1 MNKKFYQTLFLAGLA
16 LLATGCQNLATDKKS
31 ATQIETQTATYT
43 DKGAEKEFLVTVT
56 RPNTT
61 LHIIDL
67 QKNEVIR
74 QCDLPEG
81 PGPGTIVMS
90 PDNSIVYI
98 LTNHF
103 SDIYGVNIDNCD
115 VVFSTQQSTD
125 NIRVKSIASI
135 AISPDG
141 KEVYTHQNRVKIMN
155 DHYQML
161 PPQIAAFDTS
171 AGLQAKAS
179 RTFDAPR
186 QVATMDTLESGE
198 LVMGGQDIFLMD
210 IHSGKFEVILP
221 SLNDTQSGYSPKD
234 VLTVWQMGKINNE
247 FYRMY
252 SRAKFNGEEGDL
264 ANAEYIWG
272 HEIVNLKTGE
282 AEAKDFGPIETVL
295 FTSIRRPGQLN
306 RVYATLND
314 LKEYDSNT
322 QKLIRSVDLP
332 YTYYCINFSHD
343 GSKIYLSGAL
353 DDVAVYDA
361 DTLENLANIKLT
373 GDGSMSTSIIF
384 KRQG

>member
-1 MNKKFYQTLFLAGLA
+1 M
-16 LLATGCQNLATDKKS
+16 LLSACQGSNSNTSTEEKRTTTNTVNVS
-31 ATQIETQTATYT
+31 
-43 DKGAEKEFLVTVT
+43 EKEFLVTVT

-61 LHIIDL
+61 LHLVDL
-67 QKNEVIR
+67 QTNKVIR
-74 QCDLPEG
+74 QCDLPAG
-81 PGPGTIVMS
+81 PGPGTLVMS

-98 LTNHF
+98 LTNRF

-115 VVFSTQQSTD
+115 VVFSTQQSTG

-141 KEVYTHQNRVKIMN
+141 KEIYTHQNRVKIMN
-155 DHYQML
+155 DHYEML
-161 PPQIAAFDTS
+161 PPQIVAFNTS
-171 AGLQAKAS
+171 AGLNVEAS

-186 QVATMDTLESGE
+186 QVTIMDALESGE
-198 LVMGGQDIFLMD
+198 LVIGGQDIFLMD
-210 IHSGKFEVILP
+210 IHSGKYDVILP
-221 SLNDTQSGYSPKD
+221 SLNDKQPGYSGKD
-234 VLTVWQMGKINNE
+234 VLSVWQMGKINNE

-252 SRAKFNGEEGDL
+252 SRAKFNGKDGDL
-264 ANAEYIWG
+264 ANAEYLLG
-272 HEIVNLKTGE
+272 HETVNLKTGK
-282 AEAKDFGPIETVL
+282 AEAKDFGPVETVL

-314 LKEYDSNT
+314 LKEYDSTT

-332 YTYYCINFSHD
+332 HTYYCINFSHD

-353 DDVAVYDA
+353 DSIAVYDP
-361 DTLENLANIKLT
+361 DTFEKLAHIKLT

>member
-1 MNKKFYQTLFLAGLA
+1 MNRNFYPTLFLSSLVM
-16 LLATGCQNLATDKKS
+16 LLSACQSTNINTS
-31 ATQIETQTATYT
+31 AEEKVPTTNTV
-43 DKGAEKEFLVTVT
+43 KVSEKEFLITVT

-61 LHIIDL
+61 IHLIDL
-67 QKNEVIR
+67 QTNEVIR
-74 QCDLPEG
+74 QCDLPAG
-81 PGPGTIVMS
+81 PGPGTLVMS

-141 KEVYTHQNRVKIMN
+141 KEVYTHQNRVKLMN
-155 DHYQML
+155 DHYELL

-171 AGLQAKAS
+171 AGLKVKAS
-179 RTFDAPR
+179 RTFDSPR
-186 QVATMDTLESGE
+186 QVTIMDTLESGE
-198 LVMGGQDIFLMD
+198 LVIGGQDIFLMD
-210 IHSGKFEVILP
+210 IHSGKYDVILP
-221 SLNDTQSGYSPKD
+221 SLNDKQPGYSGKD
-234 VLTVWQMGKINNE
+234 VLSVWQMGKINNE

-252 SRAKFNGEEGDL
+252 SRAKFNGKQGDL
-264 ANAEYIWG
+264 ANAEYVLG
-272 HEIVNLKTGE
+272 HETVNLKTGK
-282 AEAKDFGPIETVL
+282 AQAKDFGPVETVL

-314 LKEYDSNT
+314 LKEYDSTT
-322 QKLIRSVDLP
+322 QKLIRSIDLAH
-332 YTYYCINFSHD
+332 TYYCINFSHD

-353 DDVAVYDA
+353 DSVAVYDP
-361 DTLENLANIKLT
+361 DTLEKLAHIKLT

>member
-1 MNKKFYQTLFLAGLA
+1 MNRTFYQTLFFTGLA
-16 LLATGCQNLATDKKS
+16 LLLTGCQNLATDKKS
-31 ATQIETQTATYT
+31 AIETAYKET
-43 DKGAEKEFLVTVT
+43 GSEKEFLVTVT

-90 PDNSIVYI
+90 PDKSIVYI

-141 KEVYTHQNRVKIMN
+141 KEVYTHQNRVQMMS
-155 DHYQML
+155 DHYEML

-171 AGLQAKAS
+171 AGLKVKAS

-221 SLNDTQSGYSPKD
+221 SLNDTQTGYSAKD

-252 SRAKFNGEEGDL
+252 SRAKFNGEDGDL
-264 ANAEYIWG
+264 NNAEYIWG
-272 HEIVNLKTGE
+272 HEIVNLKTGK

-373 GDGSMSTSIIF
+373 GDGSMSTSIVF
-384 KRQG
+384 KRHQG

>member
-1 MNKKFYQTLFLAGLA
+1 MSYKIYHILFLSSLFI
-16 LLATGCQNLATDKKS
+16 LLSACQSPDIVTDNGKVKNTANLS
-31 ATQIETQTATYT
+31 
-43 DKGAEKEFLVTVT
+43 EKEFLVTVT

-67 QKNEVIR
+67 QQNEVVK
-74 QCDLPEG
+74 QCNLPAG
-81 PGPGTIVMS
+81 PGPGTLVMS

-115 VVFSTQQSTD
+115 IVFSTQQSTG

-141 KEVYTHQNRVKIMN
+141 KEVYTHQNRVRIMN
-155 DHYQML
+155 DHYELL
-161 PPQIAAFDTS
+161 PPKIAAFNTS
-171 AGLQAKAS
+171 AGLNVQSS

-186 QVATMDTLESGE
+186 QIVTMDTLESGE
-198 LVMGGQDIFLMD
+198 LIMGGQDIFLMD
-210 IHSGKFEVILP
+210 IHSGKYDVLLK
-221 SLNDTQSGYSPKD
+221 SLNDNQPGYSAKD
-234 VLTVWQMGKINNE
+234 VLSVWQMGKVNNE

-252 SRAKFNGEEGDL
+252 SRAKFIGEDNDL

-272 HEIVNLKTGE
+272 YETVNLKTGK
-282 AEAKDFGPIETVL
+282 AEAKDFGPLETVL

-306 RVYATLND
+306 RVYGTLND

-322 QKLIRSVDLP
+322 QKLIQSIDLP
-332 YTYYCINFSHD
+332 HTYYCINFSHD

-353 DDVAVYDA
+353 GDVAVYNA
-361 DTLENLANIKLT
+361 DTFENIANIKLT
-373 GDGSMSTSIIF
+373 GDGAMASSIIF

>member
-1 MNKKFYQTLFLAGLA
+1 MNSNFYHTLLLSGVA
-16 LLATGCQNLATDKKS
+16 LLLSGCQSLSTKEQS
-31 ATQIETQTATYT
+31 IISTA
-43 DKGAEKEFLVTVT
+43 KGSEKEFLITVT

-61 LHIIDL
+61 LHVIDL

-74 QCDLPEG
+74 QCDLPAG
-81 PGPGTIVMS
+81 PGPGTLVMS

-98 LTNHF
+98 LTDHF
-103 SDIYGVNIDNCD
+103 SEIYGVNIDNCD

-141 KEVYTHQNRVKIMN
+141 KEIYTHQNRVKMMS

-161 PPQIAAFDTS
+161 PPQIAVFDTS
-171 AGLQAKAS
+171 AGLKVKTS

-186 QVATMDTLESGE
+186 QIATMDTLESGE

-210 IHSGKFEVILP
+210 MHSGKYKVILP
-221 SLNDTQSGYSPKD
+221 SLNDVQPGYSAKD
-234 VLTVWQMGKINNE
+234 VLTVWQMGKVNNE

-252 SRAKFNGEEGDL
+252 SRAKYNGKEGDL
-264 ANAEYIWG
+264 SNAEYIWG
-272 HEIVNLKTGE
+272 HEVVNLKTGE
-282 AEAKDFGPIETVL
+282 AQAKDFGPLKGVL

-306 RVYATLND
+306 RVYGTMND
-314 LKEYDSNT
+314 LNEYDSIT
-322 QKLIRSVDLP
+322 KKLIRSVDLP
-332 YTYYCINFSHD
+332 HTYYCINFSHD

-353 DDVAVYDA
+353 DSVAVYDP
-361 DTLENLANIKLT
+361 DTLKKLAHIKLT

-384 KRQG
+384 KRKG

>member
-1 MNKKFYQTLFLAGLA
+1 MNNNFYPTLFLSSLVLLLSACKSTGLE
-16 LLATGCQNLATDKKS
+16 NKS
-31 ATQIETQTATYT
+31 AVKST
-43 DKGAEKEFLVTVT
+43 EKEFLVTVT

-61 LHIIDL
+61 LHLIDL

-74 QCDLPEG
+74 QCDLTAG
-81 PGPGTIVMS
+81 PGPGTLVMS

-98 LTNHF
+98 LTDHF
-103 SDIYGVNIDNCD
+103 SDIYGVNIDNCE
-115 VVFSTQQSTD
+115 VVFSTQQSTE

-141 KEVYTHQNRVKIMN
+141 KEIYTHQNRVKMMN
-155 DHYQML
+155 DHYELL
-161 PPQIAAFDTS
+161 PPQIAVFNTAD
-171 AGLQAKAS
+171 GLNVKAN
-179 RTFDAPR
+179 RTYDAPR
-186 QVATMDTLESGE
+186 QIVTMDRLESGE

-210 IHSGKFEVILP
+210 IHSGKYEMILP
-221 SLNDTQSGYSPKD
+221 SLHDNQPGYSGKD

-252 SRAKFNGEEGDL
+252 SRAKFNGKDGDL

-272 HEIVNLKTGE
+272 HEIVDLKTGK
-282 AEAKDFGPIETVL
+282 ASAKDFGPIETVL
-295 FTSIRRPGQLN
+295 FTSTRRPGQLN
-306 RVYATLND
+306 RVYGTLND

-353 DDVAVYDA
+353 ADVAVYDA
-361 DTLENLANIKLT
+361 DTLENIATIPLT
-373 GDGSMSTSIIF
+373 GDGAMSTSIVF

>member
-1 MNKKFYQTLFLAGLA
+1 MNRNFYLTL
-16 LLATGCQNLATDKKS
+16 LLSSVVMLLSACQSTNVSTSAEETVATKNTIKLS
-31 ATQIETQTATYT
+31 
-43 DKGAEKEFLVTVT
+43 EKEFLITVT

-61 LHIIDL
+61 IHVIDL
-67 QKNEVIR
+67 QTNEVIR
-74 QCDLPEG
+74 QCDLPAG
-81 PGPGTIVMS
+81 PGPGTVVMS

-98 LTNHF
+98 LTDHF

-115 VVFSTQQSTD
+115 VVFSTQQSTG

-141 KEVYTHQNRVKIMN
+141 KEVYTHQNRVKMMN
-155 DHYQML
+155 DHYEL
-161 PPQIAAFDTS
+161 LTPQIAVFDTS
-171 AGLQAKAS
+171 AGLKVKAS

-198 LVMGGQDIFLMD
+198 LIMGGQDIFLMD
-210 IHSGKFEVILP
+210 MLSGKYEVILP
-221 SLNDTQSGYSPKD
+221 SLNDEQPGYSAKD
-234 VLTVWQMGKINNE
+234 VLTVWQMGKVNNE
-247 FYRMY
+247 YYRMY
-252 SRAKFNGEEGDL
+252 SRAKYNGKEGDL
-264 ANAEYIWG
+264 NNAEYIWG
-272 HEIVNLKTGE
+272 HEVVNLKTGK
-282 AEAKDFGPIETVL
+282 AQAKDFGPIETVL

-314 LKEYDSNT
+314 LKEYDSVT
-322 QKLIRSVDLP
+322 KKLVRSLDLP
-332 YTYYCINFSHD
+332 HTYYCINFSHD

-353 DDVAVYDA
+353 ANIAVYDA
-361 DTLENLANIKLT
+361 DTFKKLAHIELT

>member
-1 MNKKFYQTLFLAGLA
+1 MNKILFQTLFVSGLM
-16 LLATGCQNLATDKKS
+16 LLLNGCQNYNDNKETENT
-31 ATQIETQTATYT
+31 ATQKTIKVINQ
-43 DKGAEKEFLVTVT
+43 EFLVTVT

-61 LHIIDL
+61 LHLIDL

-74 QCDLPEG
+74 QCDLPAG
-81 PGPGTIVMS
+81 PGPGTLVMS
-90 PDNSIVYI
+90 PDNTIVYI

-103 SDIYGVNIDNCD
+103 SDIYGVNIDNCN
-115 VVFSTQQSTD
+115 VVFSTQQSTG

-135 AISPDG
+135 AISPNG
-141 KEVYTHQNRVKIMN
+141 KEIYTHQNRVKMMN
-155 DHYQML
+155 DHYEL
-161 PPQIAAFDTS
+161 LSPQIAVFDTS
-171 AGLQAKAS
+171 AGLNVKAS
-179 RTFDAPR
+179 RSYNAPR
-186 QVATMDTLESGE
+186 QIATMDTLESGE
-198 LVMGGQDIFLMD
+198 LVMGGQDIFLMN
-210 IHSGKFEVILP
+210 IHSGEYDIILP
-221 SLNDTQSGYSPKD
+221 SLNDKQPGYSGKD

-252 SRAKFNGEEGDL
+252 SRAKYNGEEGDL
-264 ANAEYIWG
+264 TNAEYIWG
-272 HEIVNLKTGE
+272 HEIVDLKTGK

-306 RVYATLND
+306 RVYGTLND
-314 LKEYDSNT
+314 LKEYDSTT

-353 DDVAVYDA
+353 ADVAVYDA
-361 DTLENLANIKLT
+361 DTLENLATIPLT
-373 GDGSMSTSIIF
+373 GDGAMSTSIVF

>member
-1 MNKKFYQTLFLAGLA
+1 MNKNFYQTLFLSSLMM
-16 LLATGCQNLATDKKS
+16 LLSACQNATVSSNIEKKI
-31 ATQIETQTATYT
+31 ATKTI
-43 DKGAEKEFLVTVT
+43 KISEKEFLVTVT

-61 LHIIDL
+61 VHIIDL
-67 QKNEVIR
+67 QINEVIR
-74 QCDLPEG
+74 QCDLPAG
-81 PGPGTIVMS
+81 PGPGTLVMS

-115 VVFSTQQSTD
+115 VVFSTQQSTG

-141 KEVYTHQNRVKIMN
+141 KEIYTHQNRVRILN
-155 DHYQML
+155 DHFELL

-171 AGLQAKAS
+171 AGLNVKTS
-179 RTFDAPR
+179 RTYDAPR
-186 QVATMDTLESGE
+186 QIATMDTLESGE

-210 IHSGKFEVILP
+210 IHSGKYDVILP
-221 SLNDTQSGYSPKD
+221 SLNDKQPGYSAKD
-234 VLTVWQMGKINNE
+234 VLTVWQMGKVNNE

-252 SRAKFNGEEGDL
+252 SRAKFNGEDGDL

-272 HEIVNLKTGE
+272 HETVDLKTGK
-282 AEAKDFGPIETVL
+282 AQAKDFGPLETVL

-306 RVYATLND
+306 RVYGTLND
-314 LKEYDSNT
+314 LKEYDADT
-322 QKLIRSVDLP
+322 QKLVRSLDLP
-332 YTYYCINFSHD
+332 HTYYCINFSHD
-343 GSKIYLSGAL
+343 GSKIYLSGAV
-353 DDVAVYDA
+353 DSIAVFDP
-361 DTLENLANIKLT
+361 DTFEKLARIQLT
-373 GDGSMSTSIIF
+373 GDGAMSTSIVF

>member
-1 MNKKFYQTLFLAGLA
+1 MNNFYPTLFLSSLV
-16 LLATGCQNLATDKKS
+16 LLLSACKS
-31 ATQIETQTATYT
+31 TSFENQSSVKST
-43 DKGAEKEFLVTVT
+43 EKEFLVTVT

-61 LHIIDL
+61 LHLIDL

-74 QCDLPEG
+74 QCDLTAG
-81 PGPGTIVMS
+81 PGPGTLVMS

-98 LTNHF
+98 LTDHF
-103 SDIYGVNIDNCD
+103 SDIYGVNIDNCE
-115 VVFSTQQSTD
+115 VVFSTQQSTG

-141 KEVYTHQNRVKIMN
+141 KEIYTHQNRVRLMN
-155 DHYQML
+155 DHYELL
-161 PPQIAAFDTS
+161 PPQIAVFNTAD
-171 AGLQAKAS
+171 GLNVKAN
-179 RTFDAPR
+179 RTYDAPR
-186 QVATMDTLESGE
+186 QIVTMDRLESGE
-198 LVMGGQDIFLMD
+198 LIMGGQDIFLMD
-210 IHSGKFEVILP
+210 IHSGKYEMILP
-221 SLNDTQSGYSPKD
+221 SLHDNQPGYSGKD

-252 SRAKFNGEEGDL
+252 SRAKYNGEDGDL

-272 HEIVNLKTGE
+272 HEIVDLKTGK
-282 AEAKDFGPIETVL
+282 ASAKDFGPIETVL
-295 FTSIRRPGQLN
+295 FTSIRRPGHLN
-306 RVYATLND
+306 RVYGTLND

-353 DDVAVYDA
+353 ADVAVYDA
-361 DTLENLANIKLT
+361 DTLKNIATIPLT
-373 GDGSMSTSIIF
+373 GDGAMSTSIVF

>member
-1 MNKKFYQTLFLAGLA
+1 M
-16 LLATGCQNLATDKKS
+16 LLSACQGSNSEEKITTTITTSGSDKEYL
-31 ATQIETQTATYT
+31 I
-43 DKGAEKEFLVTVT
+43 TVT

-61 LHIIDL
+61 LHLVDL
-67 QKNEVIR
+67 QTNKVIR
-74 QCDLPEG
+74 QCDLPAG
-81 PGPGTIVMS
+81 PGPGTLVMS

-115 VVFSTQQSTD
+115 VVFSTQQSTG

-141 KEVYTHQNRVKIMN
+141 KEIYTHQNRVKIMN
-155 DHYQML
+155 DHYEML
-161 PPQIAAFDTS
+161 PPQIAAFNTS
-171 AGLQAKAS
+171 AGLNVEAS

-186 QVATMDTLESGE
+186 QVTIMDALESGE
-198 LVMGGQDIFLMD
+198 LIIGGQDIFLMD
-210 IHSGKFEVILP
+210 IHSGKYDVILP
-221 SLNDTQSGYSPKD
+221 SLNDKQPGYSGKD
-234 VLTVWQMGKINNE
+234 VLSVWQMGKINNE

-252 SRAKFNGEEGDL
+252 SRAKFNGKDGDL
-264 ANAEYIWG
+264 ANAEYLFG
-272 HEIVNLKTGE
+272 HETVNLETGK
-282 AEAKDFGPIETVL
+282 AEAKDFGPVETVL

-314 LKEYDSNT
+314 LKEYDSTT
-322 QKLIRSVDLP
+322 QKLIRSIDLP
-332 YTYYCINFSHD
+332 YTYYCINFSHN

-353 DDVAVYDA
+353 DSIAVYDP
-361 DTLENLANIKLT
+361 DTFEKLAHIKLT

>member
-1 MNKKFYQTLFLAGLA
+1 MNRNFYQTLFLSSLVMLVSA
-16 LLATGCQNLATDKKS
+16 CQNTNISTSTEDKITTNMVNVS
-31 ATQIETQTATYT
+31 
-43 DKGAEKEFLVTVT
+43 EKEFLITVT
-56 RPNTT
+56 RPDTT
-61 LHIIDL
+61 VHIIDL

-74 QCDLPEG
+74 QCDLPAG
-81 PGPGTIVMS
+81 PGPGTLVMS

-98 LTNHF
+98 LTDHF

-115 VVFSTQQSTD
+115 VVFSTQQSTG

-141 KEVYTHQNRVKIMN
+141 KEIYTHQNRVRKMN
-155 DHYQML
+155 DHFEML
-161 PPQIAAFDTS
+161 PPQIAVFNTS
-171 AGLQAKAS
+171 AGLKVKAS
-179 RTFDAPR
+179 RTYDAPR
-186 QVATMDTLESGE
+186 QIATMDTLESGE

-210 IHSGKFEVILP
+210 IHSGKYNVILP
-221 SLNDTQSGYSPKD
+221 SLNDKQPGYSAKD

-252 SRAKFNGEEGDL
+252 SRAKFNGDEGDL

-272 HEIVNLKTGE
+272 HETVNLKTGK
-282 AEAKDFGPIETVL
+282 AEAKDFGPVETVL

-306 RVYATLND
+306 RVYGTLND
-314 LKEYDSNT
+314 LKEYDSVT
-322 QKLIRSVDLP
+322 QKLIRSIDLP
-332 YTYYCINFSHD
+332 HTYYCINFSHD
-343 GSKIYLSGAL
+343 GSKIYLSGAV
-353 DDVAVYDA
+353 DKIAVYDA
-361 DTLENLANIKLT
+361 DTFENLAHIKLT

>member
-1 MNKKFYQTLFLAGLA
+1 MNRNFYLTLFLSSLVM
-16 LLATGCQNLATDKKS
+16 LLSACQGSNSNTSTEEKRTTTNTVNVS
-31 ATQIETQTATYT
+31 
-43 DKGAEKEFLVTVT
+43 EKEFLVTVT

-61 LHIIDL
+61 LHLVDL
-67 QKNEVIR
+67 QTNKVIR
-74 QCDLPEG
+74 QCDLPAG
-81 PGPGTIVMS
+81 PGPGTLVMS

-98 LTNHF
+98 LTNRF

-115 VVFSTQQSTD
+115 VVFSTQQSTG

-141 KEVYTHQNRVKIMN
+141 KEIYTHQNRVKIMN
-155 DHYQML
+155 DHYEML
-161 PPQIAAFDTS
+161 PPQIVAFNTS
-171 AGLQAKAS
+171 AGLNVEAS

-186 QVATMDTLESGE
+186 QVTIMDALESGE
-198 LVMGGQDIFLMD
+198 LVIGGQDIFLMD
-210 IHSGKFEVILP
+210 IHSGKYDVILP
-221 SLNDTQSGYSPKD
+221 SLNDKQPGYSGKD
-234 VLTVWQMGKINNE
+234 VLSVWQMGKINNE

-252 SRAKFNGEEGDL
+252 SRAKFNGKDGDL
-264 ANAEYIWG
+264 ANAEYLLG
-272 HEIVNLKTGE
+272 HETVNLKTGK
-282 AEAKDFGPIETVL
+282 AEAKDFGPVETVL

-314 LKEYDSNT
+314 LKEYDSTT

-332 YTYYCINFSHD
+332 HTYYCINFSHD

-353 DDVAVYDA
+353 DSIAVYDP
-361 DTLENLANIKLT
+361 DTFEKLAHIKLT

>member
-1 MNKKFYQTLFLAGLA
+1 MNRNFYHTLFLSSLVI
-16 LLATGCQNLATDKKS
+16 LLSACQSANINTSAEEKVATTKTLKIS
-31 ATQIETQTATYT
+31 
-43 DKGAEKEFLVTVT
+43 EKEFLITVT

-61 LHIIDL
+61 LHLIDL
-67 QKNEVIR
+67 QTNKVIR
-74 QCDLPEG
+74 QCDLPAG
-81 PGPGTIVMS
+81 PGPGTLVMS

-98 LTNHF
+98 LTDHF

-115 VVFSTQQSTD
+115 VVFSTQQSTK

-141 KEVYTHQNRVKIMN
+141 KEIYTHQNRVKMMS
-155 DHYQML
+155 DHYEML
-161 PPQIAAFDTS
+161 PPQIAVFDTS
-171 AGLQAKAS
+171 AGLKVKAS
-179 RTFDAPR
+179 RTFDSPR

-198 LVMGGQDIFLMD
+198 LVIGGQDIFLMD
-210 IHSGKFEVILP
+210 IHSGKYHVILP
-221 SLNDTQSGYSPKD
+221 SLNDKQPGYSSKD
-234 VLTVWQMGKINNE
+234 VLTVWQMGKVNNE

-272 HEIVNLKTGE
+272 HETVNLKTGK
-282 AEAKDFGPIETVL
+282 AQAKDFGPLKGVL

-306 RVYATLND
+306 RVYGTLND
-314 LKEYDSNT
+314 LNEYDSMT
-322 QKLIRSVDLP
+322 KKLIRSVDLP
-332 YTYYCINFSHD
+332 HTYYCINFSHD

-353 DDVAVYDA
+353 DSVAVYDP
-361 DTLENLANIKLT
+361 DTLEKLAHIKLT

>member
-1 MNKKFYQTLFLAGLA
+1 MNRNFYPTLFLSSLVM
-16 LLATGCQNLATDKKS
+16 LLSACQGSNSNTSTEEKRTTTNTVNVS
-31 ATQIETQTATYT
+31 
-43 DKGAEKEFLVTVT
+43 EKEFLVTVT

-61 LHIIDL
+61 LHLVDL
-67 QKNEVIR
+67 QTNKVIR
-74 QCDLPEG
+74 QCDLPAG
-81 PGPGTIVMS
+81 PGPGTLVMS

-98 LTNHF
+98 LTNRF

-115 VVFSTQQSTD
+115 VVFSTQQSTG

-141 KEVYTHQNRVKIMN
+141 KEIYTHQNRVKIMN
-155 DHYQML
+155 DHYEML
-161 PPQIAAFDTS
+161 PPQIVAFNTS
-171 AGLQAKAS
+171 AGLNVEAS

-186 QVATMDTLESGE
+186 QVTIMDALESGE
-198 LVMGGQDIFLMD
+198 LVIGGQDIFLMD
-210 IHSGKFEVILP
+210 IHSGKYDVILP
-221 SLNDTQSGYSPKD
+221 SLNDKQPGYSGKD
-234 VLTVWQMGKINNE
+234 VLSVWQMGKINNE

-252 SRAKFNGEEGDL
+252 SRAKFNGKDGDL
-264 ANAEYIWG
+264 ANAEYLLG
-272 HEIVNLKTGE
+272 HETVNLKTGK
-282 AEAKDFGPIETVL
+282 AEAKDFGPVETVL

-314 LKEYDSNT
+314 LKEYDSTT

-332 YTYYCINFSHD
+332 HTYYCINFSHD

-353 DDVAVYDA
+353 DSIAVYDP
-361 DTLENLANIKLT
+361 DTFEKLAHIKLT

>member
-1 MNKKFYQTLFLAGLA
+1 MNRTLYQTFIFSSLAFLFA
-16 LLATGCQNLATDKKS
+16 GCQSVNTAKQS
-31 ATQIETQTATYT
+31 ATNNH
-43 DKGAEKEFLVTVT
+43 KNSEKEFLVTVT

-61 LHIIDL
+61 LHLIDL

-74 QCDLPEG
+74 QCDLPAG

-115 VVFSTQQSTD
+115 VVFSTQQSTG

-141 KEVYTHQNRVKIMN
+141 TEIYTHQNRVKMMS
-155 DHYQML
+155 DHYEML

-171 AGLQAKAS
+171 AGLNVKAS
-179 RTFDAPR
+179 RTFNAPR

-198 LVMGGQDIFLMD
+198 VVMGGQDIYLMD
-210 IHSGKFEVILP
+210 INSGEYKVILP
-221 SLNDTQSGYSPKD
+221 SLNDNQADYSAKD

-252 SRAKFNGEEGDL
+252 SRAKFNGEKGDL
-264 ANAEYIWG
+264 TNAEYIWG
-272 HEIVNLKTGE
+272 HEIVDLKTGK

-361 DTLENLANIKLT
+361 DTLENLAHIKLT
-373 GDGSMSTSIIF
+373 GDGSMSTSIVF

>member
-1 MNKKFYQTLFLAGLA
+1 MNRNFYPTLFLSS
-16 LLATGCQNLATDKKS
+16 LLMLLSACQSTDISTSTKEKMATTNTVNVS
-31 ATQIETQTATYT
+31 A
-43 DKGAEKEFLVTVT
+43 KEFLITVT

-61 LHIIDL
+61 LHLIDL
-67 QKNEVIR
+67 QTNKVIR
-74 QCDLPEG
+74 QCDLPAG
-81 PGPGTIVMS
+81 PGPGTLVMS

-98 LTNHF
+98 LTDHF
-103 SDIYGVNIDNCD
+103 SDIYGVNIDNCE

-141 KEVYTHQNRVKIMN
+141 KEVYTHQNRVKMMN
-155 DHYQML
+155 DHYEML
-161 PPQIAAFDTS
+161 PPQIAVFDTA
-171 AGLQAKAS
+171 AGLKVKAS

-186 QVATMDTLESGE
+186 QVTIMDTLASGE
-198 LVMGGQDIFLMD
+198 LVIGGQDIFLMD
-210 IHSGKFEVILP
+210 MYSGKYDIILP
-221 SLNDTQSGYSPKD
+221 SLHDKQPGYSGKD
-234 VLTVWQMGKINNE
+234 VLSVWQMGKINNE

-252 SRAKFNGEEGDL
+252 SRAKFNGKQGDL
-264 ANAEYIWG
+264 ANAEYVLG
-272 HEIVNLKTGE
+272 HETVNLKTGK
-282 AEAKDFGPIETVL
+282 AQAKDFGPVDTVL

-314 LKEYDSNT
+314 LKEYDSTT

-332 YTYYCINFSHD
+332 HTYYCINFSHD

-353 DDVAVYDA
+353 DSVAVYDP
-361 DTLENLANIKLT
+361 DTLEKLAHIKLT

-384 KRQG
+384 KRQSYSL

>member
-1 MNKKFYQTLFLAGLA
+1 MNKEFYQTLFFTGLA
-16 LLATGCQNLATDKKS
+16 LLVSGCQNLATD
-31 ATQIETQTATYT
+31 QQPVTQTATYT

-74 QCDLPEG
+74 QCNLPEG

-103 SDIYGVNIDNCD
+103 SDIYGVDIDNCD
-115 VVFSTQQSTD
+115 IVFSTQQSTN

-141 KEVYTHQNRVKIMN
+141 KEIYTHQNRVKMMS
-155 DHYQML
+155 DHYEML
-161 PPQIAAFDTS
+161 PPQIAVFDTS
-171 AGLQAKAS
+171 AGLQVRAT

-210 IHSGKFEVILP
+210 IHSGNYEVILP
-221 SLNDTQSGYSPKD
+221 SLNDTQAGYSAKD

-252 SRAKFNGEEGDL
+252 SRVKFNGEQGDL
-264 ANAEYIWG
+264 SNAEYIWG
-272 HEIVNLKTGE
+272 HEIVNLKTGK
-282 AEAKDFGPIETVL
+282 AAAKDFGPIETVL

-373 GDGSMSTSIIF
+373 GDGSMSTSIVF